1 MLLRSCVLTAWG
13 LPSNVRRVLA
23 ERRTR
28 LLARYVVALRGRRV
42 RRPCGELPSVPLR
55 VVRRA
60 ALRIELL
67 RASGIAWRAAL
78 RIELLLAPSIAWRAR
93 GEGPIGIGATSRA
106 GRVILRT
113 GEGIVTSSAAVL
125 DRTVVVG

>member
-1 MLLRSCVLTAWG
+1 MLLRSCVLTAWR
-13 LPSNVRRVLA
+13 LPSNMRRVLA

-67 RASGIAWRAAL
+67 LS
-78 RIELLLAPSIAWRAR
+78 PSITWRPR
-93 GEGPIGIGATSRA
+93 GKRLVGIGATSRA

-113 GEGIVTSSAAVL
+113 GEGIVAPSVAVL
-125 DRTVVVG
+125 YCTVTVS